1 MNVRIIT
8 LGKIAVI
15 IILFLVLPSCSS
27 SCPPEDIAIS
37 LLKDLTE
44 LNVGIKS
51 SKLYLVERI
60 YSAKITNKY
69 NRKLNGE
76 DYCVYEYDILYQGV
90 LVTLA
95 EEKLNDVSVAYI
107 KRGNKWVARLLN

>member
-1 MNVRIIT
+1 MNVRIVT
-8 LGKIAVI
+8 LGKMSVI

-37 LLKDLTE
+37 LLKDLPE
-44 LNVGIKS
+44 LVEIKS
-51 SKLYLVERI
+51 SKLYTVKRI

-76 DYCVYEYDILYQGV
+76 DYCVYEYDIIYEGH
-90 LVTLA
+90 TFKLA

-107 KRGNKWVARLLN
+107 KRGNKWVAHLLN